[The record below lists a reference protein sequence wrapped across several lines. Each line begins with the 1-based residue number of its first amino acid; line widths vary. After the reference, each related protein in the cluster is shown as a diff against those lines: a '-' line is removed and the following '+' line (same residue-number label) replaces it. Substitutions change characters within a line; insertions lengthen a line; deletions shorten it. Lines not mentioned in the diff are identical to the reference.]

1 MFLIRYLNIVLLT
14 NLRMTC
20 LKMNICTYVLRKG
33 WTIQASVAFQLICKI
48 IMMHIQINL
57 PSVVLGKLLSQY
69 TAKKAIAEYKKKQG
83 LTEDRTLVCIT
94 AIEDCVAG
102 LPNGLDEI
110 IRKYYLQK
118 MSLREMSKRFFL
130 GRDAI
135 ARRRDKAIAIISDC
149 LAEL

>member
-1 MFLIRYLNIVLLT
+1 MTTTEIKEYLEN
-14 NLRMTC
+14 
-20 LKMNICTYVLRKG
+20 
-33 WTIQASVAFQLICKI
+33 
-48 IMMHIQINL
+48 
-57 PSVVLGKLLSQY
+57 Y

-94 AIEDCVAG
+94 AIEDCIAG

-149 LAEL
+149 LAGTHGTRHSAGTARIEAIKNRQNATNGRYNKSVGRR

>member
-1 MFLIRYLNIVLLT
+1 MKKELIIV
-14 NLRMTC
+14 
-20 LKMNICTYVLRKG
+20 IIIVIAI
-33 WTIQASVAFQLICKI
+33 TILDTITHNYTKINFAKINEQLEQIKEI
-48 IMMHIQINL
+48 SEDIYIMEKEQD
-57 PSVVLGKLLSQY
+57 
-69 TAKKAIAEYKKKQG
+69 IAENTRKENDNKPSKQEK
-83 LTEDRTLVCIT
+83 LKEKIKTMEDRTLVCIT
-94 AIEDCVAG
+94 AIEDCIAG

>member
-1 MFLIRYLNIVLLT
+1 MTTTEIKEYLEN
-14 NLRMTC
+14 
-20 LKMNICTYVLRKG
+20 
-33 WTIQASVAFQLICKI
+33 
-48 IMMHIQINL
+48 
-57 PSVVLGKLLSQY
+57 Y

-83 LTEDRTLVCIT
+83 LMGDRTLVCIT
-94 AIEDCVAG
+94 AIEDCIAG

-135 ARRRDKAIAIISDC
+135 ARRRDNAIAIISDC